1 MALTKVQPIMTTME
15 TTEEKTWYVNASSG
29 SDTNDGTTA
38 GTAFQT
44 IQHAIDQLPPI
55 IKHQQTIQL
64 ADGIYNTSSR
74 AAADMPRPAIVYPQ
88 GKVISQRT
96 AQDGSDLEGMIVI
109 KGTTKAGT
117 IVQNNTASGYTYAVY
132 VSRCEIAMQDLTI
145 QADTSGAAANS
156 LLTVHR
162 SGYAQCRRVDFNG
175 QSNATFG
182 VIAESG
188 SIAELSGCNI
198 SDCTNGA
205 SAIGEGDSIVFS
217 HQDPD
222 GVISGCTTGL
232 TGGLGG
238 QIAVYVFQPSLGD
251 VAVITGNTFGARN
264 TSDAR
269 LFLRGESP
277 TSRVLVEDPIYI
289 ENGGVLDTVWV
300 AFDTSIFAENADVKL
315 NTSDFQSGIQLN
327 NSNLWINNCNS
338 YIAPATA
345 NDSNKP
351 IDIRWNS
358 GVYYEGTN
366 NIVGLASQPAFRGG
380 GDLLFT
386 ANSQTVAADPYYDS
400 FRITGGTVARTGCQ
414 IDSTGVEE
422 GRILYVTGDTWD
434 VELIGSGTHMEFDT
448 DFSIG
453 TSTASYSGAVFM
465 MQNGKWRLVSL
476 GEVRT

>member
-1 MALTKVQPIMTTME
+1 MPLTKVQPIMTTME
-15 TTEEKTWYVNASSG
+15 TTEEKTWYVNASTG
-29 SDTNDGTTA
+29 LDTNDGTTA
-38 GTAFQT
+38 GTAFKT

-96 AQDGSDLEGMIVI
+96 AQSGSDLEGMIVI

-117 IVQNNTASGYTYAVY
+117 IIQNNNAAGYTYAVY
-132 VSRCEIAMQDLTI
+132 VSRCELALQNLTI

-156 LLTVHR
+156 LLTAHR
-162 SGYAQCRRVDFNG
+162 SGYAHCRRVDFDG

-182 VIAESG
+182 IIAEAG
-188 SIAELSGCNI
+188 AIAELIGCNI
-198 SDCTNGA
+198 SDCANGA
-205 SAIGEGDSIVFS
+205 SALGEGDLISFAY
-217 HQDPD
+217 QDLN
-222 GVISGCTTGL
+222 GVISGCTTGV

-238 QIAVYVFQPSLGD
+238 QVAIYVLQPSLGD

-264 TSDAR
+264 NAGAR
-269 LFLRGESP
+269 LFLRGQSP
-277 TSRVLVEDPIYI
+277 TSRVLVENAIFI
-289 ENGGVLDTVWV
+289 ENGGSLDTVWTAIDAGV
-300 AFDTSIFAENADVKL
+300 FAENANVRL
-315 NTSDFQSGIQLN
+315 QITDFQTAIQLN
-327 NSNLWINNCNS
+327 NSNLWISNCNS

-345 NDSNKP
+345 NDQNKP

-366 NIVGLASQPAFRGG
+366 NIVGSTGGPAFRGG
-380 GDLLFT
+380 GNLLFT
-386 ANSQTVAADPYYDS
+386 ANSQTVATDPYYDS

-422 GRILYVTGDTWD
+422 GRIIYVTGDTWD

-453 TSTASYSGAVFM
+453 NSTASYSGAVFM
-465 MQNGKWRLVSL
+465 MQSGKWRLVSL